1 MSERGCQ
8 LFWLHMAE
16 DHTNTGNGA
25 RFNFRVRDGIGWV
38 PRPLAGNPL
47 FVGVLRF
54 FKFSLG
60 VVCVLGFALLFVYD

>member
-1 MSERGCQ
+1 
-8 LFWLHMAE
+8 
-16 DHTNTGNGA
+16 
-25 RFNFRVRDGIGWV
+25 
-38 PRPLAGNPL
+38 LAGNPL